1 MCVDM
6 CTQDRTFNWRAEN
19 VCLWFRVSVQVSRF
33 RSVLIITLHKVAFVL
48 LFEVL
53 QKNGNVQEMQIDSYF
68 TSVC

>member
-1 MCVDM
+1 M
-6 CTQDRTFNWRAEN
+6 
-19 VCLWFRVSVQVSRF
+19 CLWFRVSVQVSRF